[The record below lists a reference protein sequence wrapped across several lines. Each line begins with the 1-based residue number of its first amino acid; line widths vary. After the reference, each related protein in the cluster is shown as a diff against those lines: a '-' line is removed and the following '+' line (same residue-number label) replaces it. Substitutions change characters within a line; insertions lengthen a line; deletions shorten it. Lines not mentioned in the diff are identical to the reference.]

1 MERMGGASLA
11 KAGRAVRAPMKRRL
25 VIRAQAYRDFQEKS
39 KVEYDDDRTLR
50 LALAH
55 LIQIIG
61 EAARRVSPE
70 CRETRP
76 EIPWKA
82 VMGMRHKVVHNYFE
96 VDEELVWK
104 TVVEDLPA
112 LISELERFLKSAQ
125 TSGE

>member
-1 MERMGGASLA
+1 MQKDDRLFLGHMLDAAREAVSL
-11 KAGRAVRAPMKRRL
+11 
-25 VIRAQAYRDFQEKS
+25 IQEKS
-39 KVEYDDDRTLR
+39 KVEYDGDRTLR

-82 VMGMRHKVVHNYFE
+82 VVGMRHKVVHNYFE

-112 LISELERFLKSAQ
+112 LISELERFFETALGLN
-125 TSGE
+125 SGEQPE